1 MSLDC
6 PFTLQPTK
14 HSESKFRAT
23 ISHVLSLIHTPS
35 TEVLGQVGRRSP
47 RGRAGN
53 SIDKNSPVLAQ
64 DRQRGS
70 VSFSLQESV
79 SLLKKS
85 LLKRLVV
92 PKQVQNAPDT
102 CQT

>member
-1 MSLDC
+1 
-6 PFTLQPTK
+6 
-14 HSESKFRAT
+14 
-23 ISHVLSLIHTPS
+23 
-35 TEVLGQVGRRSP
+35 
-47 RGRAGN
+47 
-53 SIDKNSPVLAQ
+53 VLAQ

-102 CQT
+102 CQTGVYIARGALARYV